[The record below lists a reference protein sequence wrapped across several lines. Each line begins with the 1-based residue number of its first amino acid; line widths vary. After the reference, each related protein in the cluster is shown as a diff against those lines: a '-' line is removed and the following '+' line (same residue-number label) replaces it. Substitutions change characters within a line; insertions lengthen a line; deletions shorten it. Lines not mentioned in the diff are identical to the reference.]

1 MKGRSI
7 VYTILKT
14 IRIKARAP
22 GRRAVLHPWVFEG
35 EVVSGLSSDFDGEA
49 VLCRD
54 SKGRPLGSGLFN
66 SRSKIVWRRFHPGRQ
81 DFSDEWIQKALE
93 EAFRRRG
100 LLDAPD
106 TLPVGRLVWSDS
118 DHLPGLII
126 DRYHDWLVIQ
136 ALTLGVDRKLDV
148 VAEHCRH
155 LLKATRVLFRND
167 APVREKEG
175 LNRETRV
182 YEGEGNDAS
191 TTEIESTGRWIQM
204 NDMELWM
211 DWKSGHKTGL
221 YLDQREQYRAVAKF
235 ARGRR
240 VLDAFCNEGGFGI
253 ACRKAGADEV
263 TCVDSSAD
271 AIERLKKNARRNSVD
286 LNACQEN
293 VFDYFSANRSAS
305 WDLVILD
312 PPPFAPNRRSVPAA
326 LRGYKELNLRA
337 MQSLSDG
344 GILATYTCSHHV
356 DWPDLQDVLEQAA
369 LDAGVGVRI
378 LEWCHQPGDHPVL
391 LGFPESAYL
400 RGFILEVR
408 R

>member
-1 MKGRSI
+1 
-7 VYTILKT
+7 LKT
-14 IRIKARAP
+14 IRIKARP
-22 GRRAVLHPWVFEG
+22 SGRRPPFHPWVFEG
-35 EVVSGLSSDFDGEA
+35 EVLSGLSSDHDGEA

-54 SKGRPLGSGLFN
+54 SKGRLLGSGLFN
-66 SRSKIVWRRFHPGRQ
+66 SQSKLVWRRFHPGRQ
-81 DFSDEWIQKALE
+81 DFSVDWIQQALE

-100 LLDAPD
+100 VLDNPD
-106 TLPVGRLVWSDS
+106 ALPAGRLVWSDS

-148 VAEHCRH
+148 IADHARH
-155 LLKATRVLFRND
+155 LLQATRILFRND

-175 LNRETRV
+175 LPRETRV
-182 YEGEGNDAS
+182 YEKGDSAPAEM
-191 TTEIESTGRWIQM
+191 ESSGRWIEM

-211 DWKSGHKTGL
+211 DWQSGHKTGL
-221 YLDQREQYRAVAKF
+221 YLDQREQYRAVAKY
-235 ARGRR
+235 AQGRR

-253 ACRKAGADEV
+253 ACRKAGAEEV

-271 AIERLKKNARRNSVD
+271 AIERLKKNALRNGVELD
-286 LNACQEN
+286 ACQEN
-293 VFDYFSANRSAS
+293 VFDYFSGNRSAS

-312 PPPFAPNRRSVPAA
+312 PPPFAPNRKSVPAA

-356 DWPDLQDVLEQAA
+356 DWKDLQEVLEQAA

-378 LEWCHQPGDHPVL
+378 LEWCHQPVDHPVL